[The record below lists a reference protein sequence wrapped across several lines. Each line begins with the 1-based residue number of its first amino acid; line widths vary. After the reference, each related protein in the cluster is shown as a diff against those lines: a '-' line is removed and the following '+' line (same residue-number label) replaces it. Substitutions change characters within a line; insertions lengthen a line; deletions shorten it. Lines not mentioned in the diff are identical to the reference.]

1 MTGSRARPDWEGLQH
16 GISGQVALPGSEA
29 YQQAG
34 PPLTIWLDDIKPRT
48 RSRLHRRPMFPE
60 QSRGSR

>member
-34 PPLTIWLDDIKPRT
+34 PPLTAWLDDIKPRT
-48 RSRLHRRPMFPE
+48 VVRCTAPRTPPE
-60 QSRGSR
+60 VTP